1 MSDNKENIDSMVQE
15 IKTYAE
21 LNQIDISNIDKVVPP
36 MLYNIYMLVSSPF
49 SKHKDPDLERILKQK
64 IEGMLMVDS
73 EEKYLQYIESETK
86 NIAEKLDGIFSIK
99 NRKASFS
106 FGNTT
111 ELINKYKDVTP
122 ADKLKYLMDT
132 AIKLN
137 VKEDLG
143 TVHDRLSDLMNSRLA
158 FFNLCYALI
167 VELLE
172 HDPDHYQVC
181 NCVKIK
187 YSIIIFSDDLQEI
200 NEKFDQAGI

>member
-36 MLYNIYMLVSSPF
+36 MLYHIYMLVSSPLG
-49 SKHKDPDLERILKQK
+49 KHEDPDFNRVLKKK
-64 IEGMLMVDS
+64 IEDMLKVDS
-73 EEKYLQYIESETK
+73 DEKYLKYMEDETK
-86 NIAEKLDGIFSIK
+86 NANEMLDKLFTVK
-99 NRKASFS
+99 NRKTS

-111 ELINKYKDVTP
+111 ELINKYKDVSS

-132 AIKLN
+132 AIKLD

-143 TVHDRLSDLMNSRLA
+143 TVHDRLSDLMNSRLV

-167 VELLE
+167 VELLKD
-172 HDPDHYQVC
+172 DPDHYQVC

-187 YSIIIFSDDLQEI
+187 FSIIIFSDDLQEI
-200 NEKFDQAGI
+200 NEKFDQARI